1 MRCLLIGTKQVP
13 FLKQVLVLSVS
24 ILAPPFP
31 DTYRG
36 MQSYSQC
43 NGGECQADLPN
54 GKPEANLHNGPGLL
68 SRKLELSLHL
78 GSETDDHCTFWMKN
92 IKSFLFSSTSSSWS
106 LNTST
111 LFSSVSFLI
120 SLACCSSC
128 CLFSSSCCLNSQ
140 DQICNMLL
148 ILTRYLLHVGHWDC
162 WSLPHAGLLIAS
174 SLLHKTSLG
183 TSASRCSS
191 LFLTSTACWSFRS
204 LISEKV

>member
-1 MRCLLIGTKQVP
+1 MYCMGEKSLQMPATQGKNKQNVPLQDDLKVIITCLIGTKQVP

-78 GSETDDHCTFWMKN
+78 GSETDDHCTF
-92 IKSFLFSSTSSSWS
+92 
-106 LNTST
+106 
-111 LFSSVSFLI
+111 
-120 SLACCSSC
+120 
-128 CLFSSSCCLNSQ
+128 
-140 DQICNMLL
+140 
-148 ILTRYLLHVGHWDC
+148 
-162 WSLPHAGLLIAS
+162 
-174 SLLHKTSLG
+174 
-183 TSASRCSS
+183 
-191 LFLTSTACWSFRS
+191 
-204 LISEKV
+204 

>member
-128 CLFSSSCCLNSQ
+128 CLFSSSCCLNS
-140 DQICNMLL
+140 
-148 ILTRYLLHVGHWDC
+148 
-162 WSLPHAGLLIAS
+162 WSNLQHAFD
-174 SLLHKTSLG
+174 LG
-183 TSASRCSS
+183 SISV
-191 LFLTSTACWSFRS
+191 ACWSFRL
-204 LISEKV
+204 LISASCWSHCFFTAS